1 MKDPHE
7 NDPEFIVFMNAGD
20 GVQTAINALPD
31 WDACLVLTLALA
43 ECVVHGNSKEGEWDC
58 TLPLIKLAQTIRV
71 LGDVVGDMVGG
82 RDDDDDGD
90 DDGEDNEDP
99 RPPSPD
105 LLRKLLERRKAA
117 KVGKP

>member
-1 MKDPHE
+1 MNEE
-7 NDPEFIVFMNAGD
+7 NPEFEAFMQAGD
-20 GVQTAINALPD
+20 GVQTSIKGLQD

-43 ECVVHGNSKEGEWDC
+43 ECVVYGNSREGEAEG
-58 TLPLIKLAQTIRV
+58 TQPLIRLAQTIRV
-71 LGDVVGDMVGG
+71 LGDVVGEMVGG

-90 DDGEDNEDP
+90 DDAEDNEGP